1 MAAYFVDDPLD
12 LIDHWSVLG
21 LLKYMTQPSYWS
33 KGWPNAKFPE
43 NAVRAIRRSLYVW
56 KDREPQ
62 WPLLRLS
69 EFGHAVKRSR
79 SSVLSTGREG
89 RRVAVFTTSSLCC
102 AWLEETKSSY
112 LYGLG
117 FCCYQT
123 RTGRNHRST
132 RLFGSPRGIY
142 LSLACNTTG

>member
-112 LYGLG
+112 LLVWVGFLLLSNPYGPESSLN
-117 FCCYQT
+117 T
-123 RTGRNHRST
+123 VIWEST
-132 RLFGSPRGIY
+132 RDIFESGM
-142 LSLACNTTG
+142 